1 LSIDL
6 SDTRISHAFNLKNYP
21 DALNLTD
28 SDYWNKIFSYFHTQP
43 NWKMPQVKSISYYND
58 EENIPLPYAKYIC
71 NLIGILG
78 FRGITVV
85 GCTGDLGLGSPCRS
99 KTGEFQFNAV
109 FLSTC
114 PYFTAVGA
122 STHVPEEGSSISGGG
137 FSNYFPT
144 PSFQQKAVQNYLDMQ
159 IKEDGRGSYGKYANF
174 SGRGFPDIALM
185 GLK

>member
-1 LSIDL
+1 MSIDL

-43 NWKMPQVKSISYYND
+43 NWKLPQVISISYYND

-78 FRGITVV
+78 FRGITVM

-99 KTGEFQFNAV
+99 KTGELQFNAV
-109 FLSTC
+109 FPSTC

-122 STHVPEEGSSISGGG
+122 STHVPEVGFLLVVEGSVIISRHPVSSRKQSRITSMCRLKKMAGNCTANMPISVAEG
-137 FSNYFPT
+137 F
-144 PSFQQKAVQNYLDMQ
+144 Q
-159 IKEDGRGSYGKYANF
+159 ILR
-174 SGRGFPDIALM
+174 
-185 GLK
+185 

>member
-1 LSIDL
+1 
-6 SDTRISHAFNLKNYP
+6 
-21 DALNLTD
+21 
-28 SDYWNKIFSYFHTQP
+28 
-43 NWKMPQVKSISYYND
+43 MPQVKSISYYND